1 MLVVSSKKI
10 LWIFHGFQVSRWKPS
25 PKRKKRAR
33 KETAVKAAVKR
44 RRVVNPAAT
53 RERRERMVVMV
64 VSAAMETDGMKS
76 LEKPARG
83 FERKPEC
90 VIIRVSPWD
99 TLRSLE
105 PQGCFR
111 MFLPPTNA
119 GHFAIVSFQDD
130 SLVPS
135 KVANDNGIVFTNID
149 DCVGT
154 ILELYLV
161 VFLCRFLCFHAARTR
176 LTRSHNSHMAL
187 TFVDHPYKKF
197 PIRAVADP
205 KVPS

>member
-1 MLVVSSKKI
+1 
-10 LWIFHGFQVSRWKPS
+10 
-25 PKRKKRAR
+25 
-33 KETAVKAAVKR
+33 
-44 RRVVNPAAT
+44 
-53 RERRERMVVMV
+53 
-64 VSAAMETDGMKS
+64 
-76 LEKPARG
+76 
-83 FERKPEC
+83 
-90 VIIRVSPWD
+90 
-99 TLRSLE
+99 
-105 PQGCFR
+105 

-205 KVPS
+205 KVPSWPRGNHIITHTIDHHRVGGDSSVAE